1 MPTLIAVVD
10 PESIWFNYAITDP
23 ALFHGTMLHSAAHN
37 AMLYGNTDLADPIQM
52 KWEATRLVNQRL
64 SDPVL
69 SISDVTMGAVVCLVL
84 FEVRFLPAPRRMETH
99 LCIESI

>member
-37 AMLYGNTDLADPIQM
+37 AMLSGNTDLADPIQM